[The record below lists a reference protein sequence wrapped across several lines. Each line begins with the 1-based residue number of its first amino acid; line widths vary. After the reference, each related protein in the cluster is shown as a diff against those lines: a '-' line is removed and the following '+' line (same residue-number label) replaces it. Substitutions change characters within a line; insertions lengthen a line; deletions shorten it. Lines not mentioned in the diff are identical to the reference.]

1 MTLEGLNDRQ
11 IQAVRATEGKVRI
24 IAGAGS
30 GKTRVLAHR
39 YAYLV
44 DEVGIDPA
52 NILCLTFTNKAAQ
65 EMRARIARLTSAA
78 HVNDFVCTVHGF
90 CVKLLRE
97 EIHRLGYPKTF
108 QILDEADMEAL
119 AKEVL
124 TENGIKRDEKT
135 VKDLLTEFGKWK
147 FPGEYI
153 QKYLLT
159 SSEISQE
166 DKKNLNVQ
174 LLLKQHRYFA
184 LDFDDLIYF
193 TLCLLYSNEE
203 VCRSWQRRMNY
214 IMVDEV
220 QDCNTLEWAIF
231 DKLSEMYGNLFV
243 VGDPDQSIYE
253 WRGGKM
259 ELFLKFQADTDIILD
274 RNYRSTST
282 ILDAANSII
291 DNNQIRIKK
300 NLYTLSNPGSVI
312 THFHAKDE
320 QEEADWISSQIKA
333 HVEAGGSQAD
343 IAILIRASYLSRS
356 IEQSFLRNDIGYVI
370 WGGVRFFERKEIK
383 DALSYLRLIALDDDI
398 SFKRIANVPS
408 RKIGD
413 VTMERIEKLSEEKHC
428 SMFSA
433 LCEMNATA
441 AKKSEAIDQFVSVI
455 TKYRSH
461 QGEMPIS
468 ELLRQVLFES
478 GLWILYRDDTDEG
491 RLENLNELIQ
501 SIKIYEDENREND
514 ISPETYLQDIALY
527 TNADYSKDK
536 DQVKVMTIHQ
546 AKGLEFPVVFI
557 AGLSEGIFPN
567 RRSIRERKKKGM
579 EEERRLMYVA
589 VTRAEK
595 ALFLTESEGYTIHG
609 GFSKY
614 PSRFLLEIKKNLYV
628 TEGVVTDELWK
639 RADAFKSQ
647 LDLEVNAAVG
657 AGYEDITTGS
667 EVVHGHFGEGVVKAM
682 YDDDQFCEVEFKG
695 SGMRYLRRDKLSIK
709 TEPTAATV
717 EDEEPDYIREMELII
732 ATHTKKRYPN

>member
-1 MTLEGLNDRQ
+1 MYQ
-11 IQAVRATEGKVRI
+11 ICPSLCTAYAQSSGNFPRKF
-24 IAGAGS
+24 AGEP
-30 GKTRVLAHR
+30 VLAHR

-90 CVKLLRE
+90 CVKFLRE
-97 EIHRLGYPKTF
+97 EIHRVGYPKTF
-108 QILDEADMEAL
+108 QILDEEDMEAL

-135 VKDLLTEFGKWK
+135 VKDLLDEYGKWK
-147 FPGEYI
+147 FPGRYI
-153 QKYLLT
+153 PQYLLT
-159 SSEISQE
+159 SSVVS
-166 DKKNLNVQ
+166 DDAKKDLKVQ
-174 LLLKQHRYFA
+174 LLLKQHRYLA

-193 TLCLLYSNEE
+193 TLHILLSNNE
-203 VCRSWQRRMNY
+203 VCKSWQRRMNY
-214 IMVDEV
+214 VMVDEV

-231 DKLSEMYGNLFV
+231 QTLSGMYGNLFV

-253 WRGGKM
+253 WRGGRM
-259 ELFLKFQADTDIILD
+259 ELFLDFKADKDIILD

-291 DNNQIRIKK
+291 DNNKLRIKK
-300 NLYTLSNPGSVI
+300 NLYTLSNPGTII
-312 THFHAKDE
+312 THFHGKDE
-320 QEEADWISSQIKA
+320 QEESDWISAQIKSYVA
-333 HVEAGGSQAD
+333 GGGSQSD
-343 IAILIRASYLSRS
+343 IAVLIRASFLSRS

-383 DALSYLRLIALDDDI
+383 DALSYLRLVALDDDV

-413 VTMERIEKLSEEKHC
+413 VTMEKISKIAEENHC

-433 LCEMNATA
+433 LCSLNSALP
-441 AKKSEAIDQFVSVI
+441 KKNDVFDHFISVI
-455 TKYRSH
+455 TKYRKEQEH
-461 QGEMPIS
+461 MPIS
-468 ELLRQVLFES
+468 ELLRQLLFES
-478 GLWILYRDDTDEG
+478 GLWELYRDDTDEG

-501 SIKIYEDENREND
+501 SIKLYEDENRENE

-536 DQVKVMTIHQ
+536 NQVKVMTIHQ

-557 AGLSEGIFPN
+557 SGLSEGIFPN

-614 PSRFLLEIKKNLYV
+614 PSRFLREIKNNLFV
-628 TEGVVTDELWK
+628 TEGVVTDELWAH
-639 RADAFKSQ
+639 ADAFKNQ
-647 LDLEVNAAVG
+647 LDLEVNATVG
-657 AGYEDITTGS
+657 HGYEEIEEGS
-667 EVVHGHFGEGVVKAM
+667 KVSHAHFGKGTVTSM
-682 YDDDQFCEVEFKG
+682 YDDGQFCEVDFEG
-695 SGMRYLRRDKLSIK
+695 TGMRFIRKDKLSIIND
-709 TEPTAATV
+709 AAPAEE
-717 EDEEPDYIREMELII
+717 EDDDTMAYIKEMELIV
-732 ATHTKKRYPN
+732 ATHSKTKYPN